1 MENQLVFAVL
11 IPLIAAVAILLL
23 RNQMRLVRIV
33 AFSGSLMSVL
43 MAAWVMNGVL
53 AKGMWVTNIGGWP
66 PPFGIT
72 LAVDLFGALMLFVAT
87 SVAFLVL
94 IFSFAA
100 IDETRQTVGF
110 YALYQFLVMGV
121 CGSFITGD
129 LFNLYVFFE
138 IMLISSFGLM
148 TLGGERAQLEG
159 GLKYVVI
166 NMVSTILFISTLGI
180 LYGTMGTLNLADLS
194 QKISQAPDQLVVV
207 LASMFTVAFGIKA
220 GLFPL
225 FFWLPASYHT
235 PPAAISALFAGLLTK
250 VGIYALIR
258 VFTLLFSEN
267 NLYLPQALM
276 IIAGFTMVTGVLG
289 AVAQYDFRRL
299 LSFHIISQ
307 IGYMLM
313 GLAMFTPLGIAG
325 AIFHIIHN
333 MIVKTNLFLI
343 SGIVEQQKGT
353 ARLKK
358 LGGLLQV
365 QKGLAILFFVSAM
378 ALAGIPPLSG
388 FFSKFML
395 VRAGLEI
402 NNYII
407 VAVSLFVSILT
418 LFSMTKIW
426 NEVFWKPEPDEKTN
440 IPLIAPDN
448 PEKPAFVPNK
458 KVGWLLFFPVV
469 ILTIVSVG
477 IGFGAEGF
485 YSLVLRAAE
494 TLLDSNAYVT
504 GVLGAGS
511 TP

>member
-1 MENQLVFAVL
+1 
-11 IPLIAAVAILLL
+11 
-23 RNQMRLVRIV
+23 
-33 AFSGSLMSVL
+33 
-43 MAAWVMNGVL
+43 
-53 AKGMWVTNIGGWP
+53 
-66 PPFGIT
+66 
-72 LAVDLFGALMLFVAT
+72 
-87 SVAFLVL
+87 
-94 IFSFAA
+94 
-100 IDETRQTVGF
+100 
-110 YALYQFLVMGV
+110 
-121 CGSFITGD
+121 
-129 LFNLYVFFE
+129 
-138 IMLISSFGLM
+138 
-148 TLGGERAQLEG
+148 
-159 GLKYVVI
+159 
-166 NMVSTILFISTLGI
+166 
-180 LYGTMGTLNLADLS
+180 
-194 QKISQAPDQLVVV
+194 
-207 LASMFTVAFGIKA
+207 
-220 GLFPL
+220 
-225 FFWLPASYHT
+225 
-235 PPAAISALFAGLLTK
+235 
-250 VGIYALIR
+250 
-258 VFTLLFSEN
+258 
-267 NLYLPQALM
+267 
-276 IIAGFTMVTGVLG
+276 
-289 AVAQYDFRRL
+289 
-299 LSFHIISQ
+299 
-307 IGYMLM
+307 
-313 GLAMFTPLGIAG
+313 
-325 AIFHIIHN
+325 
-333 MIVKTNLFLI
+333 
-343 SGIVEQQKGT
+343 
-353 ARLKK
+353 
-358 LGGLLQV
+358 V